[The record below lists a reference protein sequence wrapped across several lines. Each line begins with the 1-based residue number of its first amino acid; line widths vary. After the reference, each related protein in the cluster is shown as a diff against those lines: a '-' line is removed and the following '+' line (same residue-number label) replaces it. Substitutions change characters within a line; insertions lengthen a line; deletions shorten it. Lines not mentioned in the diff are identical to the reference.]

1 MLRIGAQSISS
12 EAPLGSALM
21 TSALEIL
28 VWRWYWQEPAEKEG
42 CCIQARHEGFLQGKV
57 CYLEIKLQRGPDP
70 TTYSLAGGAA
80 RTPLGSWE
88 TKSPLRE
95 QIVTATLAHTVH
107 TVHRIQAGGPLP
119 AVLRPVL
126 SHLSPEQA
134 SQRPWDLASH
144 AAAWIPLGFQAKE
157 GERINSNQRCPAPTP
172 SPSLFTPH
180 PRRDKQLISQFHSPL
195 GRSCRIRAEVS
206 TSQNQSKAGR
216 DLMLTWEGASWRG
229 PGWLT

>member
-1 MLRIGAQSISS
+1 MVLARPWRKGGLLHSS
-12 EAPLGSALM
+12 KTWRVPSRESVLFRDQTTTRTWSYHLL
-21 TSALEIL
+21 TS
-28 VWRWYWQEPAEKEG
+28 W
-42 CCIQARHEGFLQGKV
+42 
-57 CYLEIKLQRGPDP
+57 
-70 TTYSLAGGAA
+70 GAA

-95 QIVTATLAHTVH
+95 HIVTATLAHTVH
-107 TVHRIQAGGPLP
+107 TSLHRIQAGGHS
-119 AVLRPVL
+119 LRFWGLCWVT
-126 SHLSPEQA
+126 SHRNKRLRDPGI
-134 SQRPWDLASH
+134 ASH

-216 DLMLTWEGASWRG
+216 DLMLTWQG
-229 PGWLT
+229 PQGGGQAG